1 MDSAETMFPK
11 KRAISKVAQNILKKR
26 YYHTGENSWE
36 DIANR
41 VVEWVIPDAP
51 QDRKEITRQMI
62 INTYFIPNSPCLV
75 NSGKPDGGLSACFV
89 VDFPDTIE
97 GIYKTKLDIALIARK
112 GGGCG
117 FSLSKIRPEGSFV
130 HGSSHG
136 YAGGGIKFADTISH
150 DMEAMTQSGFR
161 SMALMMT
168 ESVYHPDIIKFINAK
183 TEEGRI
189 ENANISVTVDDA
201 FMRAVIAD
209 EKYWT
214 RFKFTNP
221 DGSTTVRKYNE
232 YRARDIF
239 EMIVEGMW
247 KNGEPGILFY
257 NRINDSPYKYAGEEL
272 IATNPCSEQP
282 LSENGSCNLGSI
294 DLSKFLDKNNDFDWG
309 MFEIAIRNSMRFL
322 DAVVDKGQFPTPD
335 IAKWAQEHR
344 AVGIGAMGYA
354 DLLLMKEIPYGS
366 PDAIKILEDILSFMD
381 AVSIDESE
389 EMGRELGV
397 PEKCKLLPSPRRN
410 ITTNTIAPTGTISLI
425 AGCSSGIEPIFSE
438 ITVRNDKTGTYTFEN
453 DLAEKPYFR
462 CAVSSNGAQEVT
474 WEEHI
479 ETLAATQRH
488 IQSGVSK
495 TINFPN
501 NAKRES
507 IANAVMLA
515 WQKGCKGLAVY
526 RNGSRKIEVL
536 SPRNI
541 KKDLCPMCGKDMV
554 EINGSKRCIF
564 CTKESL
570 TAATSTYYD

>member
-1 MDSAETMFPK
+1 MFEK
-11 KRAISKVAQNILKKR
+11 KRSISKVAQNILQKR
-26 YYHTGENSWE
+26 YYSPGEKSWE

-41 VVEWVIPDAP
+41 VIEWVIPDAP

-89 VDFPDTIE
+89 VDFLDDIRE
-97 GIYKTKLDIALIARK
+97 IYKTKLDIALIARK

-282 LSENGSCNLGSI
+282 LSSNGSCNLGSI
-294 DLSKFLDKNNDFDWG
+294 DISKFLDKDSNFEWDK
-309 MFEIAIRNSMRFL
+309 FEIATRYGMRFL
-322 DAVVDKGQFPTPD
+322 DAVIDKGEFPTED
-335 IAKWAQEHR
+335 IKIWAQEHR
-344 AVGIGAMGYA
+344 AVGLGIMGYA
-354 DLLLMKEIPYGS
+354 DLLLMKEIAYGS
-366 PDAIKILEDILSFMD
+366 REAIDLLEKILEFMEEI
-381 AVSIDESE
+381 SIDESVK
-389 EMGRELGV
+389 MGNEFGIPV
-397 PEKCKLLPSPRRN
+397 KCKLLPNPRRN
-410 ITTNTIAPTGTISLI
+410 ITTNTVAPTGTISLI

-453 DLAEKPYFR
+453 DLASKDYFR
-462 CAVSSNGAQEVT
+462 CAVSSNGTKEVT

-479 ETLAATQRH
+479 DTLAGAQRH

-501 NAKRES
+501 NAKRDS
-507 IANAVMLA
+507 IANAVIRA
-515 WQKGCKGLAVY
+515 WQNGCKGIAVY
-526 RNGSRKIEVL
+526 RNGSRKVEVL
-536 SPRNI
+536 SPKNVQ
-541 KKDLCPMCGKDMV
+541 KELCPVCGREMVRINGKD
-554 EINGSKRCIF
+554 RCIF
-564 CTKESL
+564 CAKDDVIEK
-570 TAATSTYYD
+570 TSTYYD